1 MNYIQIY
8 NSHPSGVFLHEME
21 MEMLLHWYH
30 HKLSS
35 TLIEVILVAQT
46 QKLKEM
52 FLLKKM

>member
-30 HKLSS
+30 QKLSS